1 MATAQDG
8 SCNACADHL
17 VGNFK
22 AGSTYD
28 KSHNNTVI
36 NQQQQ
41 QQEISSYW
49 RLQQVFTGNS
59 GKFVHDIRFDLKTV
73 VYKAKTIN
81 VKGFTVYQCLQS
93 KTRSRQYVYQE
104 I

>member
-8 SCNACADHL
+8 SFDACADHL
-17 VGNFK
+17 VGNSK
-22 AGSTYD
+22 CGSTYD
-28 KSHNNTVI
+28 KSHKNTVS

-59 GKFVHDIRFDLKTV
+59 GKFVHDFRFDLDLLAMN
-73 VYKAKTIN
+73 YSLIFAIR
-81 VKGFTVYQCLQS
+81 
-93 KTRSRQYVYQE
+93 RSQVCF
-104 I
+104 

>member
-8 SCNACADHL
+8 SCDACADHL

-22 AGSTYD
+22 IVTYD
-28 KSHNNTVI
+28 KSHKNTVSK
-36 NQQQQ
+36 QQQQ

-49 RLQQVFTGNS
+49 HLQQVFTRNS

-73 VYKAKTIN
+73 IFKAKTIN
-81 VKGFTVYQCLQS
+81 VKSFTVYQCLHS